1 MKWIFRG
8 MDMISDEGGV
18 TALVYATWR
27 MFFLLLILKLKF
39 MCEVYG
45 DWIGW
50 GEWIFISSVADC
62 KQKCSGDFLSPSFGL
77 FSSLERNFCGNSYEN
92 YEKLYFPTEM
102 CHKICVYMPSS
113 SFTTAARKIN
123 AKRPQICHGNMC
135 VPQ

>member
-50 GEWIFISSVADC
+50 GEWISSQVLLTVNKNALAIFSPLPSAFFHHWNGIFVATVMKIMKNFI
-62 KQKCSGDFLSPSFGL
+62 
-77 FSSLERNFCGNSYEN
+77 
-92 YEKLYFPTEM
+92 FPTEM